1 MKPQA
6 PSIHHIYMCSHIIH
20 IGDNM
25 PNMTLSIPMELHKI
39 VKQHNE
45 IKWSEIARRAMW
57 EQAKKVQLMDKL
69 TKNSEFSEE
78 DVAFLDHEIKEK
90 LLERLSK

>member
-1 MKPQA
+1 
-6 PSIHHIYMCSHIIH
+6 
-20 IGDNM
+20 M
-25 PNMTLSIPMELHKI
+25 PNITLSIPWELHQI

-69 TKNSEFSEE
+69 TENSEFSEE
-78 DVAFLDHEIKEK
+78 DVAFLDHKVKER
-90 LLERLSK
+90 LLKRLSK

>member
-1 MKPQA
+1 
-6 PSIHHIYMCSHIIH
+6 
-20 IGDNM
+20 M
-25 PNMTLSIPMELHKI
+25 PNMTLSVPKELHQI

-69 TKNSEFSEE
+69 TENSEFTEE
-78 DVAFLDHEIKEK
+78 DVEFLDHKVKEK
-90 LLERLSK
+90 LLKRLSG

>member
-1 MKPQA
+1 
-6 PSIHHIYMCSHIIH
+6 
-20 IGDNM
+20 M
-25 PNMTLSIPMELHKI
+25 PNMTLSIPQELHQI

-69 TKNSEFSEE
+69 TGNSEFTEE
-78 DVAFLDHEIKEK
+78 DVAFLDHKIKAK
-90 LLERLSK
+90 LLKRLSR

>member
-1 MKPQA
+1 MRT
-6 PSIHHIYMCSHIIH
+6 HIIH

-25 PNMTLSIPMELHKI
+25 PNITLSIPWELHQI

-45 IKWSEIARRAMW
+45 IKWSEIARRGMW

-69 TKNSEFSEE
+69 TENSEFSEE
-78 DVAFLDHEIKEK
+78 DVAFLDHKVKER
-90 LLERLSK
+90 LLKRLSK

>member
-1 MKPQA
+1 
-6 PSIHHIYMCSHIIH
+6 
-20 IGDNM
+20 M
-25 PNMTLSIPMELHKI
+25 PNMTLSVPRELHRI

-69 TKNSEFSEE
+69 TENSEFTEE
-78 DVAFLDHEIKEK
+78 DVEFLDHKVKEK
-90 LLERLSK
+90 LLKRLSG